1 MKFCSLGSI
10 KTQDVSHEVLRVDSK
25 SIIQTHSRILSA
37 EILMVESVLSQ
48 CCSAEIYWQL

>member
-37 EILMVESVLSQ
+37 EILMAESVLSQ